1 VRHYH
6 QKRRHQKRALA
17 WVFRRLCGGLAL
29 AATAASM
36 AGCAVSVPIGSFS
49 NASAATD
56 EDATGSIPSAPL
68 VRLLGPEDWRRAKA
82 ALATALDPQGDG
94 SPVSWDNPQSGV
106 KGSFAP
112 TGKAY
117 PVDAKVCRSF
127 RSEVERK
134 AGVTAMQGLAC
145 ADKTGEW
152 AIAEVAPAP
161 ENGAK
166 TTQAAR

>member
-1 VRHYH
+1 MCGVGAHRLVFKRKRGDRRGCDRLDSVR
-6 QKRRHQKRALA
+6 AA
-17 WVFRRLCGGLAL
+17 GAPAGAGGLAKGQ
-29 AATAASM
+29 S
-36 AGCAVSVPIGSFS
+36 G
-49 NASAATD
+49 
-56 EDATGSIPSAPL
+56 
-68 VRLLGPEDWRRAKA
+68 
-82 ALATALDPQGDG
+82 LATALDPQGDG

-127 RSEVERK
+127 RTEVERK